1 LPAQDTHTVESHYG
15 CITSATAQR
24 YLCSFAF
31 DGCAPCAS
39 SSATRDA
46 KDTMKDHR
54 EHQLAAQATGRA
66 IRAILDQQQARRRGE
81 IDEIVARRNEFYALL
96 DVYRERLFSSIEEAV
111 KRKERVFYPA
121 TIPGFASRCDK
132 IFNIGIGAYSHDLL
146 NAWLYANDLKHV
158 FHADPGG
165 VIRW

>member
-1 LPAQDTHTVESHYG
+1 
-15 CITSATAQR
+15 
-24 YLCSFAF
+24 
-31 DGCAPCAS
+31 
-39 SSATRDA
+39 
-46 KDTMKDHR
+46 MKDHR

-66 IRAILDQQQARRRGE
+66 IRAIQDQLQARRRGE
-81 IDEIVARRNEFYALL
+81 SDETVAKRKEFFVLL

-132 IFNIGIGAYSHDLL
+132 IFNIGIGAYSHDML

>member
-1 LPAQDTHTVESHYG
+1 MAVRL
-15 CITSATAQR
+15 
-24 YLCSFAF
+24 
-31 DGCAPCAS
+31 APS

-66 IRAILDQQQARRRGE
+66 IRAIQDQLQARRRGE
-81 IDEIVARRNEFYALL
+81 SDETVAKRQEFFALL
-96 DVYRERLFSSIEEAV
+96 DAYRERLFSSIEETV

-121 TIPGFASRCDK
+121 TSPGFASRCDK
-132 IFNIGIGAYSHDLL
+132 IFNIGIGAYSHEML

>member
-1 LPAQDTHTVESHYG
+1 LNHS
-15 CITSATAQR
+15 CTALSR
-24 YLCSFAF
+24 SFAF
-31 DGCAPCAS
+31 GRCALRFRFIS
-39 SSATRDA
+39 DNDA
-46 KDTMKDHR
+46 KDHMKDHR

-66 IRAILDQQQARRRGE
+66 IRAIQDQLQARRRGE
-81 IDEIVARRNEFYALL
+81 SDEAVAKRREFFALL

-111 KRKERVFYPA
+111 KRKERIFYPA

-132 IFNIGIGAYSHDLL
+132 IFNIGIGAYSHDML